1 MERTKKKEPEII
13 RKKKPAVKIYDFVT
27 ELQTW
32 IKFTELELR
41 QAKASRIDTSTGPYF
56 KSLVRDFKKG
66 LYDEDLD
73 IIGDSVKQMLKNT
86 ASYSKL

>member
-1 MERTKKKEPEII
+1 MERTTKKTPFI
-13 RKKKPAVKIYDFVT
+13 RTKKPAVTIQEFVS

-32 IKFTELELR
+32 IKFTELELQ
-41 QAKASRIDTSTGPYF
+41 QAKASRIDTTNGPYF

-73 IIGDSVKQMLKNT
+73 IIGDSVKHMLKNT
-86 ASYSKL
+86 ASYSKM

>member
-1 MERTKKKEPEII
+1 MKRTTAPMVR
-13 RKKKPAVKIYDFVT
+13 RKRTSPVKIYDFVT

-32 IKFTELELR
+32 INFTTLELQ
-41 QAKASRIDTSTGPYF
+41 QAKASRIDTSNGPYF

-73 IIGDSVKQMLKNT
+73 IIGDSIKTMLKNT